1 MYEVTEKYDEISN
14 SASFVCAETWSP
26 LKKWSGGSY
35 SMLSPQTENR
45 LSMAA
50 YLCVY
55 MMLLA
60 LYTCSMTCNRP
71 HWPSQVYMFSMP
83 WPCVHIR
90 CTRFFCLY
98 FSHNFNIMSAIFV
111 HQSPTL
117 PQKIDSREG
126 LFWCKI
132 GVTCAWVKM
141 NIYLNKTPFAPI
153 SGLFAAN
160 CSAFWCK

>member
-1 MYEVTEKYDEISN
+1 
-14 SASFVCAETWSP
+14 
-26 LKKWSGGSY
+26 
-35 SMLSPQTENR
+35 
-45 LSMAA
+45 MAA

-126 LFWCKI
+126 LLRCKI
-132 GVTCAWVKM
+132 GVACAWGKM

-153 SGLFAAN
+153 SGLFAAK
-160 CSAFWCK
+160 CSAFWCKLQCVLVLNARHFGAKCSAIWPQMRDNYA